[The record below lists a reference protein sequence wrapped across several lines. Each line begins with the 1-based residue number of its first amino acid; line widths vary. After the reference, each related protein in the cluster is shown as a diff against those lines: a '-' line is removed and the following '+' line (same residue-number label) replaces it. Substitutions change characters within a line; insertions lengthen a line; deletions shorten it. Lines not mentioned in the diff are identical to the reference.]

1 MATTV
6 GGASVVPNPI
16 TGSTAQVLKYAE
28 AGDQRVVEVQSAR
41 GYAVSSR
48 SFTASVTGVNSISIV
63 TGNLTK
69 GIWIV
74 RITNKKTGTVSI
86 TRLVKL

>member
-1 MATTV
+1 
-6 GGASVVPNPI
+6 VVPNPI

-28 AGDQRVVEVQSAR
+28 AGDQLVIDVQSAR
-41 GYAVSSR
+41 GNVVSSQ
-48 SFTASVTGVNSISIV
+48 SYTASGTGISAI
-63 TGNLTK
+63 TIPTTKLTQ

-74 RITNKKTGTVSI
+74 RITNKKTGNVST